1 MGSGSR
7 GVVVTSMGFAGLML
21 LLSGADLAVSVPF
34 GGQMV
39 FDVMMIIA
47 SGIVMYMGVNCLK
60 DFR

>member
-21 LLSGADLAVSVPF
+21 LLSGADMATGVPF
-34 GGQMV
+34 GGQTM

-47 SGIVMYMGVNCLK
+47 SGIVMYMGVSCLK
-60 DFR
+60 DIR